1 MTTGRKR
8 ILVVD
13 DEPAIVSLLATV
25 LRDKGW
31 DVAEAGSGTEGIDLL
46 ERDQYDVILTDLV
59 MPGDSGIDLLRAAK
73 EIHPDVEVILMTGYA
88 TADTAIEAM
97 RGGAFHY
104 LVKPLRI
111 EEMLH
116 LAEKALQQRRLS
128 RENQFL
134 KAEIRGDYQI
144 QSVVGDSVA
153 IARLVDSLQLLGG
166 AGDPVLLV
174 GERGTGRGFFAR
186 FVHFNSPRSAGLFVP
201 VYCAGVPEEK
211 LSAELFGQLPAPGER
226 NIPPR
231 PGKVEMAN
239 HGTLYLSDLG
249 EAGPGV
255 LERLER
261 LLAPK
266 AGDTG
271 GSRENPG
278 DVRIIA
284 STVVPP
290 EELSRGGKFPTALL
304 RALEQGTVRIPPLRE
319 RSEDIPMLLHH
330 FLQEANR
337 ERKKPLRGFTPA
349 ALSILEPYEWPGNVR
364 ELRDLVRAVAAKKRQ
379 GTVVDASDIPPEI
392 IYRRLRKKTP
402 VGTQ

>member
-1 MTTGRKR
+1 MKR

-13 DEPAIVSLLATV
+13 DEPAIVTLLATV

-31 DVAEAGSGTEGIDLL
+31 EVTEAGSGTEGIDLL
-46 ERDQYDVILTDLV
+46 ERGRFDVILTDLV

-104 LVKPLRI
+104 LVKPLRL

-116 LAEKALQQRRLS
+116 LAEKAYEQRRLT

-144 QSVVGDSVA
+144 HSVVGDSPA
-153 IARLVDSLQLLGG
+153 IGHLIESLQGLGSTD
-166 AGDPVLLV
+166 DPVLLV
-174 GERGTGRGFFAR
+174 GERGTGRSFFAR
-186 FVHFNSPRSAGLFVP
+186 FIHFNSSRSAGLFVP

-211 LSAELFGQLPAPGER
+211 LAADLFGHPAGAAER
-226 NIPPR
+226 NVPPR
-231 PGKVEMAN
+231 PGKLEMAN
-239 HGTLYLSDLG
+239 HGTLYLSDLA
-249 EAGPGV
+249 EAGPGI
-255 LERLER
+255 LEQLAR
-261 LLAPK
+261 LLAAKSSGP
-266 AGDTG
+266 G
-271 GSRENPG
+271 GEGTETPADIRL
-278 DVRIIA
+278 VA
-284 STVVPP
+284 STAVPP
-290 EELSRGGKFPTALL
+290 EELARGGRVPPGLL
-304 RALEQGTVRIPPLRE
+304 RSLEPGTVRVPSLRE
-319 RSEDIPMLLHH
+319 RSEDVPMLLHH

-349 ALSILEPYEWPGNVR
+349 ALSILAPYDWPGNVR

-379 GTVVDASDIPPEI
+379 GTMVDASDVPPEI
-392 IYRRLRKKTP
+392 LYRRLRKKGP
-402 VGTQ
+402 V

>member
-1 MTTGRKR
+1 MKR

-13 DEPAIVSLLATV
+13 DEPAIVTLLATV

-31 DVAEAGSGTEGIDLL
+31 EVTEAGSGTEGIDLL
-46 ERDQYDVILTDLV
+46 ERGRFDVILTDLV

-104 LVKPLRI
+104 LVKPLRL

-116 LAEKALQQRRLS
+116 LAEKAYEQRRLI

-144 QSVVGDSVA
+144 HSVVGDSPA
-153 IARLVDSLQLLGG
+153 IGHLIESLQGLGSTD
-166 AGDPVLLV
+166 DPVLLV
-174 GERGTGRGFFAR
+174 GERGTGRSFFAR
-186 FVHFNSPRSAGLFVP
+186 FIHFNSSRSAGLFVP

-211 LSAELFGQLPAPGER
+211 LAADLFGHPAGAAER
-226 NIPPR
+226 NVPPR
-231 PGKVEMAN
+231 PGKLEMAN
-239 HGTLYLSDLG
+239 HGTLYLSDLA

-255 LERLER
+255 LEQLAR
-261 LLAPK
+261 LLAAKSSGP
-266 AGDTG
+266 GEG
-271 GSRENPG
+271 GTETPADIRL
-278 DVRIIA
+278 VA
-284 STVVPP
+284 STAVPP
-290 EELSRGGKFPTALL
+290 EELARGGRVPPGLL
-304 RALEQGTVRIPPLRE
+304 RSLEPGTVRIPSLRE
-319 RSEDIPMLLHH
+319 RSEDVPMLLHH

-349 ALSILEPYEWPGNVR
+349 AISILAPYDWPGNVR

-379 GTVVDASDIPPEI
+379 GTMVDASDVPPEI
-392 IYRRLRKKTP
+392 LYRRLRKKGA
-402 VGTQ
+402 V